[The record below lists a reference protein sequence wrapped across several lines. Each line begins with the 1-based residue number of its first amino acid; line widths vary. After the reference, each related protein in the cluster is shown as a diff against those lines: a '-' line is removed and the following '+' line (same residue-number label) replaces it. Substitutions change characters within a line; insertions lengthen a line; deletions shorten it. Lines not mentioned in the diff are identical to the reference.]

1 MTFIPVIYDI
11 EIYYDRFCIAFK
23 RGNEPVKV
31 LDDLDKI
38 LKIPFENEKYR
49 FIGYNNRRYDQPIIE
64 ALLRG
69 KNKKQLWTL
78 SNQIIQENKNAISWN
93 KNIIDLYEICPK
105 FYKNGGATLKEF
117 GHRLDYPVLKN
128 LPFPFDQELTDEEW
142 QEVKDYCIH
151 DVNITALLWDKLH
164 DEYDTRQELSHLFD
178 ITTEFG
184 GAPNLAQKCILSKL
198 EDARITTHL
207 KLHPQ
212 NNLILSPLL
221 KSFYDE
227 GFSHS
232 LTYYRDGERPEFML
246 KKHNIKG
253 LDVKIEVGGLHGF
266 GKAGIYQN
274 VYEYDV
280 SSYYPS
286 LILNCKLGSA
296 KFRRIYQMIYNK
308 RLKLKKQG
316 SVHAKSLKLVLNSL
330 YGKMND
336 YKYGHEQIYAPNVA
350 LSICLLGQFYL
361 LDLIEKL
368 DNDQVILA
376 NTDGLFVKYPIEPS
390 ILKEWEKRTGFNMEC
405 NKYKIF
411 IAKDVNSYFARD
423 DDGNEERRKE
433 FRNRIWTHNVRANA
447 IQKLALAKL
456 LDEPLEK
463 LKPIDFC
470 FFSKATGDKK
480 LLLNG
485 EELSDNKVRY
495 YVSTGND
502 VLERL
507 SEKSKSRLVAGSG
520 VTLLMNIPE
529 DMGYLNLNRE
539 WYAQQA
545 NKLIKS
551 VKGESFY

>member
-11 EIYYDRFCIAFK
+11 EVYYNRFCVAFK

-38 LKIPFENEKYR
+38 LKIPFINEKYR
-49 FIGYNNRRYDQPIIE
+49 FIGYNNRRYDQPILE
-64 ALLRG
+64 ALAQG
-69 KNKKQLWTL
+69 KNKKQLWQL
-78 SNQIIQENKNAISWN
+78 SNEIIKENKNAISWN

-105 FYKNGGATLKEF
+105 IYKNGGASLKEF
-117 GHRLDYPVLKN
+117 GHRLGYPILKN
-128 LPFPFDQELTDEEW
+128 LPFPFDQELTDKEW
-142 QEVKDYCIH
+142 QKVKDYCIH
-151 DVNITALLWDKLH
+151 DVNITALLWDKLE

-184 GAPNLAQKCILSKL
+184 GAPKLAEKCILSKL
-198 EDARITTHL
+198 EDGRVTTHL
-207 KLHPQ
+207 KLYPQ
-212 NNLILSPLL
+212 DNLILSPLL

-227 GFSHS
+227 CFSHPMK
-232 LTYYRDGERPEFML
+232 YYQDGNRPEFMSE
-246 KKHNIKG
+246 KHNIKG
-253 LDVKIEVGGLHGF
+253 LNVDIKVGGLHGF
-266 GKAGIYQN
+266 AEAGIYRDA
-274 VYEYDV
+274 YDYDV

-286 LILNCKLGSA
+286 LILNCKLGTP

-308 RLKLKKQG
+308 RLQLKKQG

-336 YKYGHEQIYAPNVA
+336 YKYGNEQIYAPNVA

-368 DNDQVILA
+368 DEGQVILA
-376 NTDGLFVKYPIEPS
+376 NTDGLIVTHPIEPS
-390 ILKEWEKRTGFNMEC
+390 ILKEWQERTGFNMEC

-423 DDGNEERRKE
+423 ENGNEKRKKE
-433 FRNRIWTHNVRANA
+433 FLNRSWTHNVRAAA
-447 IQKLALAKL
+447 IQKIALGTIFDK
-456 LDEPLEK
+456 PYR

-470 FFSKATGDKK
+470 FFAKATGDKK

-495 YVSTGND
+495 YVSTGSD
-502 VLERL
+502 VLERK
-507 SEKSKSRLVAGSG
+507 SEKSKSRLVADSG
-520 VTLLMNIPE
+520 VTLLMNIP
-529 DMGYLNLNRE
+529 DNIKDLPNINYDWYTKQADKLLRSVNANL
-539 WYAQQA
+539 
-545 NKLIKS
+545 
-551 VKGESFY
+551 